1 MSDSPFDMTF
11 PAVAGRQI
19 ECRFDG
25 GEITSDAGLLM
36 FAAAD
41 RNLKLS
47 ECLAEQI
54 VDTREPGKVRHEV
67 CDLLRER
74 VFAIAAGYED
84 ANDLD
89 DLCRDPALLLSCGK
103 PLGKDGKDQE
113 LASQPTLSRFE
124 NAVGPKD
131 LFCLGETL
139 AWIVVRQLPSD
150 TRSVV
155 LDVDAT
161 DDPCHGQQEL
171 ELFNG
176 YYDRHCFVPL
186 YLYVTAEDGVQR
198 LMATLLRPGN
208 AKATLCLFGLL
219 RRAIRLLRE
228 RFPAV
233 QITLRADSAFG
244 HGKVLDFC
252 ERHGLAYSLA
262 LAGNNRLKEE
272 TARMAEEVLTDSAAL
287 GADQREYMAFLYQAK
302 SWNQARRVVAKVETV
317 NGKLNVRYL
326 LTSRSCQKPERAYQF
341 YCERGDRENR
351 IKEMKIDLAA
361 GRTSCHRFWANQF
374 RLILHAA
381 ACVLWRAVQDALSG
395 TCWANKQIG
404 TLRLMLV
411 KVGARVVQ
419 SCRRIWLHL
428 PTSCPHKGLWRH
440 LYRTLVPQPT

>member
-1 MSDSPFDMTF
+1 MSDSLFDMSF
-11 PAVAGRQI
+11 PAVGHRPV
-19 ECRFDG
+19 EVRFDG
-25 GEITSDAGLLM
+25 GQITSDAGLLM
-36 FAAAD
+36 LSAAD
-41 RNLKLS
+41 RKLGLS
-47 ECLAEQI
+47 ALLAEQI
-54 VDTREPGKVRHEV
+54 VDTREAGKVRHEV
-67 CDLLRER
+67 SDLVRER
-74 VFAIAAGYED
+74 LFAIAAGYED

-89 DLCRDPALLLSCGK
+89 QLCRDPALLLSCGK
-103 PLGKDGKDQE
+103 PLGNE
-113 LASQPTLSRFE
+113 LASQPTVSRFE
-124 NAVGPKD
+124 NAIGRKD
-131 LFCLGETL
+131 LFCLAETL

-150 TRSVV
+150 TRTVV

-176 YYDRHCFVPL
+176 FYDRHCFVPL
-186 YLYVTAEDGVQR
+186 YLYVTGEDGIQR

-208 AKATLCLFGLL
+208 AKATLGLFGLL
-219 RRAIRLLRE
+219 RRAVRLLRE

-233 QITLRADSAFG
+233 AITLRADSAFG

-262 LAGNNRLKEE
+262 LAGNERLQAQTEW
-272 TARMAEEVLTDSAAL
+272 MAEQVVADHCAL
-287 GADQREYMAFLYQAK
+287 GTDQREYMAFRYQAK
-302 SWNQARRVVAKVETV
+302 SWKQSRRVVAKVETV

-326 LTSRSCQKPERAYQF
+326 LTSRPGQKPERAYAF

-374 RLILHAA
+374 RLLLHTA
-381 ACVLWRAVQDALSG
+381 ACVLWRAVQDALAG
-395 TCWANKQIG
+395 TSWANKQIG

-428 PTSCPHKGLWRH
+428 PSSCPHQGLWRH
-440 LYRTLVPQPT
+440 LYERLLPQPT

>member
-1 MSDSPFDMTF
+1 MHDSLFGMVF
-11 PAVAGRQI
+11 PAVGRRSV
-19 ECRFDG
+19 ECCFDG

-36 FAAAD
+36 LSAAD
-41 RNLKLS
+41 RKLRLT
-47 ECLAEQI
+47 ERLAAQI
-54 VDTREPGKVRHEV
+54 VDTREPGKVRHDV
-67 CDLLRER
+67 ADLVRER
-74 VFAIAAGYED
+74 LFAIAAGYED

-89 DLCRDPALLLSCGK
+89 QLCRDPALLLACGK
-103 PLGKDGKDQE
+103 PLGNE

-131 LFCLGETL
+131 LFCLAEAL
-139 AWIVVRQLPSD
+139 AWIVVGQLPSD

-186 YLYVTAEDGVQR
+186 YLYVTGEDGVQR

-208 AKATLCLFGLL
+208 AKATLGLFSML

-228 RFPAV
+228 RFPTVA
-233 QITLRADSAFG
+233 ITLRADSAFG

-252 ERHGLAYSLA
+252 ERHGLGYSLA
-262 LAGNNRLKEE
+262 LAGNQRLQAQTEW
-272 TARMAEEVLTDSAAL
+272 MAEQVTAEHRAL
-287 GADQREYMAFLYQAK
+287 DMDQREYIAFHYQAK
-302 SWNQARRVVAKVETV
+302 SWKQPRRVVAKVETV

-326 LTSRSCQKPERAYQF
+326 LTSRPSQKPERAYAF

-381 ACVLWRAVQDALSG
+381 ACVLWRAVQDALAG

-428 PTSCPHKGLWRH
+428 PTSSPYRGLWRH
-440 LYRTLVPQPT
+440 LYRRLVPLPL

>member
-1 MSDSPFDMTF
+1 MPDSLFDMVF
-11 PAVAGRQI
+11 PAVGRRPV

-36 FAAAD
+36 LAAAD
-41 RNLKLS
+41 RKLGLS
-47 ECLAEQI
+47 ARLAGQI
-54 VDTREPGKVRHEV
+54 IDTREPGKVRHKV
-67 CDLLRER
+67 ADLIRER
-74 VFAIAAGYED
+74 LFAIAAGYED

-89 DLCRDPALLLSCGK
+89 QLCRDPALLLSCGK
-103 PLGKDGKDQE
+103 PLGNDGKGQD
-113 LASQPTLSRFE
+113 LASQPTVSRFE
-124 NAVGPKD
+124 NAIGRKD
-131 LFCLGETL
+131 LFCLAETL

-176 YYDRHCFVPL
+176 FYDRHCFVPL
-186 YLYVTAEDGVQR
+186 YLYVTGDDGVQR

-208 AKATLCLFGLL
+208 AKATLGLFGTL
-219 RRAIRLLRE
+219 RRAVRLLRQ

-233 QITLRADSAFG
+233 AITLRADSAFG

-252 ERHGLAYSLA
+252 EEHGLAYSLA
-262 LAGNNRLKEE
+262 LATNKRLERE
-272 TARMAEEVLTDSAAL
+272 AAWMAEQVLADCEAL
-287 GADQREYMAFLYQAK
+287 GTDQREFISFSYQAK
-302 SWNQARRVVAKVETV
+302 SWKQARRVVAKVETV

-326 LTSRSCQKPERAYQF
+326 LTSRPCQKSERAYAF

-351 IKEMKIDLAA
+351 IKEMKIDLSA
-361 GRTSCHRFWANQF
+361 GRTSCHRFRANQF

-381 ACVLWRAVQDALSG
+381 ACVLWRAVQDALQG
-395 TCWANKQIG
+395 TSWAHKQIG

-411 KVGARVVQ
+411 KIGARVVQ
-419 SCRRIWLHL
+419 SCRRICLHL
-428 PTSCPHKGLWRH
+428 PTSCPHQGLWRYLH
-440 LYRTLVPQPT
+440 RQLLPLPT